1 MASIKNWYEE
11 LKEGVEQLGI
21 QSVLFIMKKIE
32 EAEGKETQEKV
43 DEIYRYIKDLE
54 LTEEES
60 EKIFEKFRNKSKT
73 FNSPADSLDFIKNK
87 LKRKARL
94 LQNRVNRA
102 IPDGF
107 GSYIRH
113 LRERLG
119 YSLKEVDELTGISAS
134 YINRI
139 EQGQRKAPSYPILEK
154 LAEAY
159 KVDVTELLKIAGIN
173 SDDKKNVKGF
183 AEIVY
188 TNNFTINGK
197 IVSKK
202 KKELIVELVTKIDE
216 LKWGEEK
223 HKESIKVLE
232 IIDRIKALE
241 E

>member
-43 DEIYRYIKDLE
+43 DEIYRYIKELE

-60 EKIFEKFRNKSKT
+60 KKIFEKFRNKSKT
-73 FNSPADSLDFIKNK
+73 FNSPADSLNFIKNK

-94 LQNRVNRA
+94 LQNRVDRA

-107 GSYIRH
+107 GPYIRY

-173 SDDKKNVKGF
+173 ADDKKNVKGF

-216 LKWGEEK
+216 LKWGDEK